1 MRIFIVDDE
10 EIACFGLKG
19 MLRRILGKADNE
31 ISAFTSSVTALK
43 EAERLRPDLIFLD
56 ITMPELSGIEFT
68 EKIRQV
74 YFPEIIIIS
83 GNDDYNFVRQCF
95 KLNVKDYLLKPIES
109 DELKKLLSKFENELS
124 DKNEE
129 KTINSEQLKY
139 PYAFTAVIKVADLK
153 EDIKRQVFNISS
165 NTALEGKIKIQEEK
179 GRFNDTA
186 FTFYITKKFD
196 YYKAVREFEGLFE
209 RLISGSAG
217 VINGAYSSLYA
228 SGELEAAKEEMYI
241 LLQSR
246 FYNEGSVCYSQQNKI
261 LRESDED
268 TEFFSKLSA
277 LPPSFSLENKE
288 KYLDFILSMFVP
300 KRLLK
305 LSFENIER
313 EYNAIIARLIDN
325 SNLGEGLEIRNFKSF
340 NTLSEAIFEI
350 KRVVEGISNFYIE
363 NSKEDKNVIELAIK
377 FINENYSK
385 NITLATVSNR
395 YDLNYSYFSRIFKD
409 FIGIS
414 FSQYLLKIRMEKA
427 KEMILNDEELKISDI
442 AKAVGYSGDNVQN
455 FTRAFKNHFGKSPKS
470 FKK

>member
-1 MRIFIVDDE
+1 MRVFIVDDE

-19 MLRRILGKADNE
+19 MLKRILGTADNE
-31 ISAFTSSVTALK
+31 ISAFTSSVTALRK
-43 EAERLRPDLIFLD
+43 AEQLRPDLIFLD
-56 ITMPELSGIEFT
+56 ITMPELNGIEFT

-83 GNDDYNFVRQCF
+83 GNDDYNLVRQCF

-109 DELKKLLSKFENELS
+109 DELKNILSKFENEIS
-124 DKNEE
+124 DPNQENNKKTEE
-129 KTINSEQLKY
+129 LKY
-139 PYAFTAVIKVADLK
+139 PYVFTAVIKLADLK
-153 EDIKRQVFNISS
+153 KDIKNDIFNISY
-165 NTALEGKIKIQEEK
+165 NTALEGKIKIEEEK

-186 FTFYITKKFD
+186 FTFYITEKFD
-196 YYKAVREFEGLFE
+196 YYKAVREFEGIFE
-209 RLISGSAG
+209 RLAKENGA
-217 VINGAYSSLYA
+217 VINAAYSSLCA
-228 SGELEAAKEEMYI
+228 SGELEAAKEEMYT

-246 FYNEGSVCYSQQNKI
+246 FYSDRSVCYSQQNKI
-261 LRESDED
+261 LREADDD

-288 KYLDFILSMFVP
+288 KYLDFISSMFEP
-300 KRLLK
+300 SRLLR

-313 EYNAIIARLIDN
+313 EYNAIITRIIDN
-325 SNLGEGLEIRNFKSF
+325 SDLGDGLEIRNFKSF
-340 NTLSEAIFEI
+340 NTLSEAVFEI
-350 KRVVEGISNFYIE
+350 ERVVEGISNFYIE
-363 NSKEDKNVIELAIK
+363 NSKEDKNVIELAINY
-377 FINENYSK
+377 INENYNK

-427 KEMILNDEELKISDI
+427 KELILNDDELKISDI
-442 AKAVGYSGDNVQN
+442 AKAVGYNGDNVQN